1 MYQSYSLIMG
11 EKPLPS
17 HLTSTAIIKSILPR
31 ISKCLCCEIEW
42 SRSWRAHQLM
52 VSIYSSLEWHSHAR
66 DIGERWK
73 RLGSTDP
80 QCQRCYKVFY
90 EQLWLCSW
98 VRQRGDP

>member
-52 VSIYSSLEWHSHAR
+52 VSIYSSLEWQSHAR
-66 DIGERWK
+66 DVGERWK
-73 RLGSTDP
+73 QLGSTDP
-80 QCQRCYKVFY
+80 QCQ
-90 EQLWLCSW
+90 
-98 VRQRGDP
+98 